1 MRGLHANSFKGRD
14 VSAGQRV
21 SVHRNLNANSLTIKV
36 GSLVHAHAQIV
47 SLLDV
52 DFTVGVK
59 GNEKVNNTKQK
70 HVHAHV
76 NGTIVSASDVND
88 VEFMYNKLEQD
99 GYTRV
104 YYNPYK
110 VKTFVDYNTLQPIH
124 KATYAHVI
132 MDRVYVK

>member
-1 MRGLHANSFKGRD
+1 MTTLYGNSFKGRE
-14 VSAGQRV
+14 VLAGQRV
-21 SVHRNLNANSLTIKV
+21 SVHRNLNEDSLTIKV

-52 DFTVGVK
+52 DFSVGIK
-59 GNEKVNNTKQK
+59 GNENVNKTKQK

-76 NGTIVSASDVND
+76 KGTIVDASDVDD
-88 VEFMYNKLEQD
+88 VGLMYDKLEQD

-110 VKTFVDYNTLQPIH
+110 VKTFVNYNTLQPIH

-132 MDRVYVK
+132 MDRVYIK

>member
-1 MRGLHANSFKGRD
+1 MTTLYANSFKDRE
-14 VSAGQRV
+14 VVAGQRV
-21 SVHRNLNANSLTIKV
+21 SVHRNLTANSLTIKV
-36 GSLVHAHAQIV
+36 GDLVHAHAQIV

-59 GNEKVNNTKQK
+59 GNERVNRTKEK
-70 HVHAHV
+70 FVHAHV
-76 NGTIVSASDVND
+76 KGTIVNASDVND